1 MGDTYLEDAGQ
12 YGPAVMA
19 PKRLFTITE
28 ANAALVLIRR
38 IITDVIADYDRLLS
52 LHEAIESVVASG
64 SHSRRQQME
73 LEIVS
78 VADRLQEYAV
88 ELDDVGVMLQDWSVG
103 TVDFPSMMEDRAV
116 CLCWE
121 LGEHSVDH
129 WHEIA
134 AGCSAR
140 QPVGVFETE
149 GILAGTRRR

>member
-1 MGDTYLEDAGQ
+1 MQEAYLEGAGK
-12 YGPAVMA
+12 YGPSVMT

-28 ANAALVLIRR
+28 ANAALVLVRQIVS
-38 IITDVIADYDRLLS
+38 DVVADYDRLLD
-52 LHEAIESVVASG
+52 LHEAIESAIASG
-64 SHSRRQQME
+64 SGSRRQQME

-103 TVDFPSMMEDRAV
+103 TVDFPSMMENRAV

-140 QPVGVFETE
+140 QPVGTFETE
-149 GILAGTRRR
+149 GILAGTRKR

>member
-1 MGDTYLEDAGQ
+1 MRDTYLEDAGR
-12 YGPAVMA
+12 YGPAVIA

-28 ANAALVLIRR
+28 ANAALVLVRR
-38 IITDVIADYDRLLS
+38 IVTDVVADYDRLLD
-52 LHEAIESVVASG
+52 LHEAIESAVASR
-64 SHSRRQQME
+64 SHSRCQQME

-88 ELDDVGVMLQDWSVG
+88 ELDDVGVMLQDWSIG
-103 TVDFPSMMEDRAV
+103 IVDFPSMMEDRAV

-140 QPVGVFETE
+140 QAVGAFETE